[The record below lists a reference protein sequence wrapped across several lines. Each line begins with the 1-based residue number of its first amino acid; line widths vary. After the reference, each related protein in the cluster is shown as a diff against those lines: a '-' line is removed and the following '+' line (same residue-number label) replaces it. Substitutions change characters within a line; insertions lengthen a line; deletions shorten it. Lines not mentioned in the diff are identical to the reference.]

1 VFAYALAG
9 FPDHLPI
16 LKWIPGNAAITSG
29 LIRLDRVL
37 CATPGL
43 SILGFHVIVVARPK
57 G

>member
-9 FPDHLPI
+9 FPDHLPV
-16 LKWIPGNAAITSG
+16 LRWIPGNAAITSF

-43 SILGFHVIVVARPK
+43 SLLGFHVVVVGRPR